1 MSKMLEGVR
10 VLEVAQYTFVPSA
23 GALLADWGAD
33 VIKVEHPQRGDL
45 QRGFISL
52 GGMKI
57 DPQRN
62 TMMEHANRGKRS
74 IGLDISSDEG
84 RQLLYELAATA
95 DVFLTNYLPSARR
108 KLGIEVGDLRRANP
122 DIIYVRGTAYGD
134 KGAERDA
141 GGFDN
146 TAFWTRTG
154 IAYAMTPAELDGV
167 LMQGIPAFGDSLA
180 GMSVAGG
187 VAAALFR
194 RERSGQPSEVD
205 VSLLS
210 TGWWAA
216 GSAIDLAIENRT
228 VTRNRL
234 PSSTSTVGNPFLG
247 SYRTS
252 DGGIIVLNIVT
263 PGAYIADTFHH
274 LGLGEMATDPRFAT
288 TETLFANWQTASD
301 LIRDAI
307 AAQNFDYWRQQL
319 RTMKGQWAP
328 VQSLLDLT
336 SDAQAL
342 DNDMLFAVE
351 AIDGGKPLH
360 LVRGPVQFD
369 GAPVNTTRA
378 PQAGEH
384 TEQLLLECGLDWE
397 RIARL
402 KELGVLA

>member
-1 MSKMLEGVR
+1 MTNMLEGVR

-23 GALLADWGAD
+23 GALLADWGAE

-45 QRGFISL
+45 QRGFINL
-52 GGMKI
+52 GGMNI
-57 DPQRN
+57 DRLRN

-108 KLGIEVGDLRRANP
+108 KLGIEVDDLRRANP
-122 DIIYVRGTAYGD
+122 NIIYVRGNAYGD

-180 GMSVAGG
+180 GMSLAGG

-194 RERSGQPSEVD
+194 RERTGQPSEVD

-247 SYRTS
+247 SYRTA

-274 LGLGEMATDPRFAT
+274 LGLSEAAADPRFAT
-288 TETLFANWQTASD
+288 TEALFANWQPAST
-301 LIRDAI
+301 LICDAV
-307 AAQNFDYWRQQL
+307 AGQSFDYWRRQL

-336 SDAQAL
+336 SDPQAL
-342 DNDMLFAVE
+342 DNDMLFEVE
-351 AIDGGKPLH
+351 AIDGGQPLQ

-369 GAPVNTTRA
+369 GEPVHTTRA

-384 TEQLLLECGLDWE
+384 TEQLLLECGLDWD

-402 KELGVLA
+402 KEQGVLA